1 MANIFDLFKKIE
13 KSAEPTAPITH
24 IICGLGNP
32 GDKYT
37 CTRHNAGFVA
47 MDYLTK
53 EMGVTCNRVKFKAL
67 CGEGTL
73 NGVRVL
79 LMKPQTYMNASGEA
93 VAEAAAFYKIPT
105 ENIIVISDDV
115 AQNIGRV
122 RIRKS
127 GSAGGQKG
135 LKSIIEHLGSDK
147 FPRIRIGVGQK
158 PNPEY
163 DLADW
168 VLGKIPKEDESA
180 YFNVCKQAYGI
191 ASLLVKGD
199 FDGAMCKY
207 NGFNASISEG
217 GVNADKS
224 T

>member
-13 KSAEPTAPITH
+13 NPSGSVQITH
-24 IICGLGNP
+24 LVVGLGNP

-37 CTRHNAGFVA
+37 FTRHNAGFLA
-47 MDYLTK
+47 MDYLTQK
-53 EMGVTCNRVKFKAL
+53 LGVKCDRVKFKAL
-67 CGEGTL
+67 TGEATI

-93 VAEAAAFYKIPT
+93 VSEATSFYKIAP
-105 ENIIVISDDV
+105 ENIIVISDDIM
-115 AQNIGRV
+115 QNIGRL

-135 LKSIIEHLGSDK
+135 LKSIIEHLK
-147 FPRIRIGVGQK
+147 TENFPRIRIGVGQK
-158 PNPEY
+158 PTPEY

-180 YFNVCKQAYGI
+180 YFATCKQIPDIVA
-191 ASLLVKGD
+191 LLLKGD
-199 FDGAMCKY
+199 VDGAMCKY
-207 NGFNASISEG
+207 NGFVG
-217 GVNADKS
+217 K
-224 T
+224 

>member
-13 KSAEPTAPITH
+13 KKEEPLSPITH
-24 IICGLGNP
+24 IVCGLGNP
-32 GDKYT
+32 GDKNV

-47 MDYLTK
+47 MDYLCR
-53 EMGVTCNRVKFKAL
+53 EIGASCNKVKFKAL
-67 CGEGTL
+67 CGEATI

-93 VAEAAAFYKIPT
+93 VAEAAEFYKIPT
-105 ENIIVISDDV
+105 KNIIVISDDV
-115 AQNIGRV
+115 AQDIGRV

-135 LKSIIEHLGSDK
+135 LKSIIEHLKSDA

-158 PNPEY
+158 PTPEY
-163 DLADW
+163 DLASW
-168 VLGKIPKEDESA
+168 VLGKIPKEDEPA
-180 YFNVCKQAYGI
+180 YFNVCKQAHGI
-191 ASLLVKGD
+191 VSMLVKGD

-207 NGFNASISEG
+207 NGFKASISEG
-217 GVNADKS
+217 GGPR
-224 T
+224 

>member
-13 KSAEPTAPITH
+13 KESAPSAPVTH
-24 IICGLGNP
+24 IVCGLGNP
-32 GDKYT
+32 GDKYV

-47 MDYLTK
+47 LDYLAK
-53 EMGVTCNRVKFKAL
+53 EMGVTCNKIKFKAL
-67 CGEGTL
+67 TGECTI

-93 VAEAAAFYKIPT
+93 VSEAAAFYKIPS

-115 AQNIGRV
+115 MQNIGRL

-135 LKSIIEHLGSDK
+135 LKSIIEHLK
-147 FPRIRIGVGQK
+147 TENFPRIRIGVGQK
-158 PNPEY
+158 PTPEY
-163 DLADW
+163 DLGDW

-180 YFNVCKQAYGI
+180 YFASCKQIPDIVA
-191 ASLLVKGD
+191 LLLKGD
-199 FDGAMCKY
+199 VDGAMCKY
-207 NGFNASISEG
+207 NGFVG
-217 GVNADKS
+217 K
-224 T
+224 